1 MENRGVYRS
10 FRRILTVIIVGALL
24 LGGCGVEE
32 NQQPTITFGLGP
44 SIYVDQVE
52 KGIKPLLEEM
62 GYGVEL
68 RIFSQNSMIPVA
80 LKEGAVDVS
89 VHISTANLHEMN
101 RRLGGE
107 KMIVWA
113 DTPSAPQT
121 LRSSRHSSLDDV
133 RDGMRIAIPNDPVNA
148 ERAARLL
155 EEIGWVT
162 LAPDLEIATFHIDE
176 VKPGSV
182 ELEILEVEAAQML
195 RVMEDLDFVI
205 VNGNYVTN
213 AGLRI
218 QDGLAI
224 EDSPPEHL
232 VKVAIL
238 EKNREEPW
246 ALAIKEVYQSAEFEA
261 YIKSEPLYGG
271 LIFPQR
277 WERE

>member
-261 YIKSEPLYGG
+261 YIKSEPLYEG

>member
-195 RVMEDLDFVI
+195 RVMEDIDFVI

-261 YIKSEPLYGG
+261 YIKSEPLYEG